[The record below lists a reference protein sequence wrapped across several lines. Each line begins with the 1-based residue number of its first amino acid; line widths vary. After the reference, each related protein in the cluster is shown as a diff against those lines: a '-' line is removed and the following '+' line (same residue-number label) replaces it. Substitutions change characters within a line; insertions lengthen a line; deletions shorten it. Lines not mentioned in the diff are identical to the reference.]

1 MRNFLFY
8 LLLTPQ
14 FTEYAIQGSGRVGM
28 PKVNREHLF
37 EFTFGLPT
45 IETQNTLV
53 EQIEK
58 ERAAVDACKTL
69 VALFEAKIKTKIAE
83 VWGESQTRGFN
94 S

>member
-1 MRNFLFY
+1 
-8 LLLTPQ
+8 
-14 FTEYAIQGSGRVGM
+14 M

-83 VWGESQTRGFN
+83 VWGIAE
-94 S
+94 